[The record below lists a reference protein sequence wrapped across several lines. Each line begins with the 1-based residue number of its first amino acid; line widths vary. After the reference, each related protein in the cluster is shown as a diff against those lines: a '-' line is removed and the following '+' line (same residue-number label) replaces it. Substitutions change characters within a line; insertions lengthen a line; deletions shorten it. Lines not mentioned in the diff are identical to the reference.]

1 MFAFSSWIAIIFT
14 RLDVSGCFNTC
25 LARARSVVVN
35 TSACHAED
43 RRFESGRARQRW
55 VFFNDTNLTDINVD
69 DTEDYGRGREL
80 NINVA
85 LFSNGEGLGWG
96 PILFDVSY
104 LIW

>member
-1 MFAFSSWIAIIFT
+1 
-14 RLDVSGCFNTC
+14 
-25 LARARSVVVN
+25 
-35 TSACHAED
+35 
-43 RRFESGRARQRW
+43 